1 MIVVPPMKKVI
12 GDPKAIALLSGGSV
26 ESLREDGSMYVELQ
40 SVIGSTVEI
49 GYSRVGCE
57 WV

>member
-1 MIVVPPMKKVI
+1 MIVVPPMEKII
-12 GDPKAIALLSGGSV
+12 GDAAAIALLSGGSA
-26 ESLREDGSMYVELQ
+26 ERLREDGSMYVELQ

-49 GYSRVGCE
+49 GYGNVGCE

>member
-1 MIVVPPMKKVI
+1 MQKVI
-12 GDPKAIALLSGGSV
+12 GDPKAIALLSGGSA
-26 ESLREDGSMYVELQ
+26 ESLWEDGSMYVELQ

-49 GYSRVGCE
+49 GYSQVGCE